1 MCIVIVLSILV
12 PVHMFARYVFLTSDV
27 GSSDYTTY
35 KTKEDMLNG
44 SLLQSLICNDE
55 GIYTCANCTY
65 ATPLKNNL
73 LRHYRVVHSEDR
85 PYICSVCFRS
95 FSLKQ
100 SLKIHFR
107 THTGERPFVCKKCH
121 KTFIQKCHLNAH
133 ICQKR

>member
-1 MCIVIVLSILV
+1 MHSN
-12 PVHMFARYVFLTSDV
+12 
-27 GSSDYTTY
+27 
-35 KTKEDMLNG
+35 MLNG